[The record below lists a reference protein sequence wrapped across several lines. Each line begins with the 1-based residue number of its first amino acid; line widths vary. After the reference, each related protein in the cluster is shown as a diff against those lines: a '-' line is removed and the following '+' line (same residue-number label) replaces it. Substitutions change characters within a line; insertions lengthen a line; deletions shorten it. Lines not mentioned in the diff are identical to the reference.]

1 MRPFFRYILA
11 LAVLCAALEGSA
23 QEAVPRTA
31 GTLFPNIRASLD
43 DGFYSLAEQQA
54 RGVLRGNPSQEQE
67 HDAVL
72 LLAHALWG
80 QKRYSAMLEL
90 LEPYDGS
97 PGFVYWR
104 ARACYE
110 VRDYPRAL
118 EVLSVREEGVHTSVF
133 SPYILRLKAH
143 VEKVSGRLGAAEASC
158 LLFQQRYADHPEQT
172 GNRFDLA
179 DIYVR
184 SGRIP
189 EAIAVYESL
198 IADPGSPASQRA
210 MLRLAHVLH
219 TQGAEENFDR
229 ARSLLNQLGT
239 NEQCRLVYRID
250 AFVELGVLEQMAER
264 GAEAAEAMRRAIALS
279 PDAKQRVPLKLTL
292 ARIYL
297 QNDQIDDALRL
308 LEECRVEAPSAEVAA
323 ELQLAKAGA
332 LFQSGQHE
340 SAVKAYQVYLD
351 VADDPEGTAQAH
363 WGKGISLWELQR
375 YAEAATVLDKAADL
389 LRDPAKRAEALF
401 KAGDAYYRSGSID
414 AAAERYNE
422 FVGLFPGNEHMPNA
436 LYQLG
441 LSQVK
446 IGKLAE
452 ALVTFETIESNY
464 ADSPFAEMAALRYA
478 DTLFASQ
485 QLEKALTQYEKV
497 GSTYAGTPSAG
508 NALHQSGLIL
518 YQLGRYADAQAV
530 FERVVNEFGGNEFA
544 PQAFYMRGFC
554 QYLQG
559 NIEAA
564 VETCRSFVRDYPD
577 SQWAPD
583 VIFWL
588 AEQNFNAGKY
598 EEAEPLFMR
607 IVSEYKTHSLAP
619 RALYWAGRCAAARS
633 NYVQALELFADIAK
647 EYPDDDILPQTRFS
661 QGDVLAELGEFAR
674 AILAF
679 DEIIRKYPD
688 NHLVNAALGR
698 KGDCQFTLAAND
710 PARYAEALSSYQ
722 AIMDRPSAPLTL
734 KLQAEYKIGR
744 CHEKTGMPAKAF
756 NRYMNVVYT
765 FLNENVERSPYAV
778 MWFTR
783 SAFGAAALKEMEQAW
798 VDAVRIY
805 ERVIEANVPAGD
817 EAGKRIERLK
827 KDNWLLFQRTEETDH
842 VGIDG

>member
-1 MRPFFRYILA
+1 MTLF
-11 LAVLCAALEGSA
+11 AVLEGSA
-23 QEAVPRTA
+23 QDAVPQSA
-31 GTLFPNIRASLD
+31 GTLFPNIRASID

-54 RGVLRGNPSQEQE
+54 RGVLRGDPSPKEE

-90 LEPYDGS
+90 LEPYDGD
-97 PGFVYWR
+97 PGYVYWR

-110 VRDYPRAL
+110 VRDYERAL
-118 EVLSVREEGVHTSVF
+118 KVLSVQDETSHASIF
-133 SPYILRLKAH
+133 PPFILRLRAH
-143 VEKVSGRLGAAEASC
+143 VEKVSGRLEAAEASC
-158 LLFQQRYADHPEQT
+158 LLFEQRYSGHPEQI
-172 GNRFDLA
+172 GNQFDLA

-184 SGRIP
+184 AGRIP
-189 EAIAVYESL
+189 EAIGVYESL
-198 IADPGSPASQRA
+198 LADHGSLAAQQA
-210 MLRLAHVLH
+210 QLRLAHVIH

-239 NEQCRLVYRID
+239 NEQNRLSYRID

-264 GAEAAEAMRRAIALS
+264 TPDAADAMRRAIALS
-279 PDAKQRVPLKLTL
+279 PDAQQRVPLKLTL

-297 QNDQIDDALRL
+297 QDDQIDAALRL
-308 LEECRVEAPSAEVAA
+308 LEECRVEAPSTDVAA

-332 LFQSGQHE
+332 LFQAGQHE
-340 SAVKAYQVYLD
+340 DAVKAYQVYLD
-351 VADDPEGTAQAH
+351 VADDPEGTAQAY
-363 WGKGISLWELQR
+363 WGKGIGLWELER
-375 YAEAATVLDKAADL
+375 YAEAATVLDKAVDL
-389 LRDPAKRAEALF
+389 LRDPAKRTEALF
-401 KAGDAYYRSGSID
+401 KAGDAYYRSGNIE
-414 AAAERYNE
+414 AAAERYSD
-422 FVGLFPGNEHMPNA
+422 FVGLFPGNELMPNA

-464 ADSPFAEMAALRYA
+464 EASPFAEKAALRYA

-485 QLEKALTQYEKV
+485 QLEKALAQYEKI
-497 GSTYAGTPSAG
+497 GKTYEGTPSAG
-508 NALHQSGLIL
+508 IALHQSGLIL
-518 YQLGRYADAQAV
+518 YQLSRFAEAQTV
-530 FERVVNEFGGNEFA
+530 FERVVAEFSGNEFA

-554 QYLQG
+554 QYLLG
-559 NIEAA
+559 DIEAA
-564 VETCRSFVRDYPD
+564 VETCSRFVRDFPD
-577 SQWAPD
+577 SQWTPD
-583 VIFWL
+583 VVFWL

-598 EEAEPLFMR
+598 EEAGPLFLR
-607 IVSEYKTHSLAP
+607 IVTEFKSHALAP
-619 RALYWAGRCAAARS
+619 RALYWAGRCAAAQS
-633 NYVQALELFADIAK
+633 NYVKALELFADIAK
-647 EYPDDDILPQTRFS
+647 NYPEDAILPQTRFS

-688 NHLVNAALGR
+688 NYLVNAALGR
-698 KGDCQFTLAAND
+698 KGDCQFTLAASD

-722 AIMDRPSAPLTL
+722 AIMDRPSAPLAL

-765 FLNENVERSPYAV
+765 FMNENVERSPYAV

-783 SAFGAAALKEMEQAW
+783 SAFGAAALKEIDQAW
-798 VDAVRIY
+798 VEAARIY
-805 ERVIEANVPAGD
+805 ERVVEANVPAGD
-817 EAGKRIERLK
+817 EAVKRLERLK